1 MLKYHNCKH
10 SKTFISMIWYYNHFF
25 IYLEMETYH
34 YLHLIILGWNT
45 LFPKWCKTIKFSLE
59 QSCPNYWKYEM
70 LAMKSFWHLLS
81 HVSFPSNIV
90 FKMIKKCQNS
100 GSSSIFPTPL
110 KPLWNLSIFFPRFS
124 RDYSYPLLYKSHH
137 QQIASNKYSS
147 IP

>member
-1 MLKYHNCKH
+1 
-10 SKTFISMIWYYNHFF
+10 
-25 IYLEMETYH
+25 METYH

-45 LFPKWCKTIKFSLE
+45 LFPKRCKTIKFSLE

-81 HVSFPSNIV
+81 HVNFPSNIV

-110 KPLWNLSIFFPRFS
+110 KPLWNLSIFFLGFHVNVHIP
-124 RDYSYPLLYKSHH
+124 YYPNLTINGLLAISTVISLKTIICSFTSDA
-137 QQIASNKYSS
+137 Q
-147 IP
+147 PFFP